1 MSDPFEK
8 RENSCEME
16 SQRSPLP
23 AKPQA
28 TLAELRL
35 QGKGSPRER
44 GRVCVPLFL
53 RRQQWPLC
61 RWWLRGD
68 NGPGF
73 LWLAYLFELPL
84 VAPTLPP
91 CLS

>member
-1 MSDPFEK
+1 
-8 RENSCEME
+8 ME

-28 TLAELRL
+28 MLVEPRL
-35 QGKGSPRER
+35 QGNESLRER

-53 RRQQWPLC
+53 RLQQWPLC
-61 RWWLRGD
+61 RWRLRGD
-68 NGPGF
+68 NGPWF
-73 LWLAYLFELPL
+73 LWLAHLFELPL